1 MLAML
6 KWLMTLGV
14 AVVVSLIAINSNS
27 AELTVIVEGIR
38 NARGEVR
45 FALFDAPDQFPRGEK
60 LDGKDV
66 PAFRGSVTARFK
78 IIKPGAYAVA
88 IHHDENSDK
97 EMNTN
102 IIGWPQEGYG
112 FSNDARVFI
121 LPPGFDA
128 ASFTIDIVDK
138 IVRLSVVY

>member
-1 MLAML
+1 MH
-6 KWLMTLGV
+6 
-14 AVVVSLIAINSNS
+14 SNS

-45 FALFDAPDQFPRGEK
+45 FALFDMPDQFPRGAK
-60 LDGKDV
+60 LDSKDI
-66 PAFRGSVTARFK
+66 PAFPGAVTARFK
-78 IIKPGAYAVA
+78 NIKPGAYAVA
-88 IHHDENSDK
+88 IHHDENGDK

-102 IIGWPQEGYG
+102 IIGFPQEGYG

-128 ASFTIDIVDK
+128 ASFTMDVVNK
-138 IVRLSVVY
+138 IIRLSVVY

>member
-14 AVVVSLIAINSNS
+14 AVVVSLIAIHSNS

-45 FALFDAPDQFPRGEK
+45 FALFDVPDQFPRGEK
-60 LDGKDV
+60 LDSTDI
-66 PAFRGSVTARFK
+66 PANSGSVTASFK
-78 IIKPGAYAVA
+78 NIKPGAYAVA

-102 IIGWPQEGYG
+102 IIGLPQEGYG

-128 ASFTIDIVDK
+128 ASFTMDILDK